1 MSKRETRSCGA
12 PMSSAIMDQDK
23 SSTSMMSTP
32 LAWVSVWS
40 LAKRGPASATMHS
53 ATVRRRRKSSRRP
66 AAARAAAPAARAMSA
81 LGKRSAASLPMRP
94 RRKA

>member
-1 MSKRETRSCGA
+1 
-12 PMSSAIMDQDK
+12 MSSAIIDQDR

-32 LAWVSVWS
+32 LACVSVWS
-40 LAKRGPASATMHS
+40 LAKRGPASATMHK
-53 ATVRRRRKSSRRP
+53 ATVEQPQEEQQPAGGGRARP
-66 AAARAAAPAARAMSA
+66 RPAARAMSA